1 MAKQLVKIVKTAEDV
16 VTPTYATSG
25 DAGLDLYS
33 NDYLEIQPGHR
44 ATVKTGLKMEIPEGV
59 YARIASRSG
68 LASRNGIIVGA
79 GIVDPTYRGEI
90 RVVLFNLG
98 QSAFWIVKGLKIAQL
113 VFEQFVTADVQV
125 VGELSS
131 STERAGKG
139 FGSTDE

>member
-1 MAKQLVKIVKTAEDV
+1 
-16 VTPTYATSG
+16 
-25 DAGLDLYS
+25 
-33 NDYLEIQPGHR
+33 
-44 ATVKTGLKMEIPEGV
+44 
-59 YARIASRSG
+59 
-68 LASRNGIIVGA
+68 
-79 GIVDPTYRGEI
+79 VDPTYRGEI

-139 FGSTDE
+139 WLYR